1 MRKIAIIGAGII
13 IFCKTLV
20 LDILQTPSLRDS
32 EFALMA
38 PSTRHTRQV
47 AAFLN
52 KVIEKEGLPA
62 KVWIT
67 TDRREALK
75 DADYVVLT
83 FQIGGMAAYA
93 ADSHIPMRYGVD
105 NCIGDSLG
113 PGGIFRALRTI
124 PVIRDVCADIR
135 DLCPNALILNYVN
148 PMAMIGWTLGK
159 ENVNYVGLCHGVQ
172 TTLDLIAGYCGVD
185 KKDEDLVCSGINHKG
200 WY

>member
-1 MRKIAIIGAGII
+1 MRKIAIIGAGSI

-93 ADSHIPMRYGVD
+93 ADSHIPMR
-105 NCIGDSLG
+105 
-113 PGGIFRALRTI
+113 
-124 PVIRDVCADIR
+124 
-135 DLCPNALILNYVN
+135 
-148 PMAMIGWTLGK
+148 
-159 ENVNYVGLCHGVQ
+159 
-172 TTLDLIAGYCGVD
+172 
-185 KKDEDLVCSGINHKG
+185 
-200 WY
+200 